1 MKRISLFICSLLMFP
16 LVLVSGIEVDREE
29 LGIVEPGAVEFLNYE
44 GPHTVINTR
53 NEIISIGRT
62 MGAQFIGASGV
73 FTYHDKYSVIHAVG
87 PEDEAGMPADIFIIG
102 SGAGVDHIRNLR
114 RILAGYLS
122 SAYDYEFDRAFLIA
136 EFATVYNAV
145 FRGDMDTISSKYSAT
160 VLGHLEPEKV
170 GISTRYDEWAGNTM
184 MLIPLTG
191 DAERGGPGTVSSE
204 EISTDEVIE
213 KMREDEDRGIEQ
225 RKGMVELR
233 EDEAEAEQERIT
245 REQEVLEQ
253 EQAQLREKE
262 KDLEEQIARAEEEG
276 PGADGELERELEET
290 RDELAA
296 TEERR
301 QELEGEEKEQEKRVE
316 RILEERAR
324 IAEDEKALIAET
336 AAPVDRT
343 PEAGTMFMIYT
354 ERGGALEGTLVR
366 VDPVSGNIKGRAE
379 ALTVLGRSFVEYRGD
394 MLLIGRDSEDFV
406 TILLVDGETLEVVDR
421 GTERVHRDSNIA
433 VTEDGFYAAVI
444 SSGNVYLGRFDEELV
459 LADRSTD
466 PVAAYSYIKPVADT
480 ILIQSEDGDV
490 RVLKSETLE
499 ETD

>member
-1 MKRISLFICSLLMFP
+1 MKRISLFVCILLLLP
-16 LVLVSGIEVDREE
+16 LVPVSGTEVDREE
-29 LGIVEPGAVEFLNYE
+29 LEIVEPGAVEFLNYE

-62 MGAQFIGASGV
+62 MGSQFTGGSGV
-73 FTYHDKYSVIHAVG
+73 FTYHDKYSVIHAAG
-87 PEDEAGMPADIFIIG
+87 PEDEIGMPADIFIIG

-114 RILAGYLS
+114 RIVAGYLS
-122 SAYDYEFDRAFLIA
+122 SAYDYEFDTAYLIA

-145 FRGDMDTISSKYSAT
+145 FRRDMDTISSKYSAT
-160 VLGHLEPEKV
+160 VLGYLEPEKV
-170 GISTRYDEWAGNTM
+170 GISTRYNEWAGNTM

-191 DAERGGPGTVSSE
+191 GAGRGAPGTVSSE
-204 EISTDEVIE
+204 EISSNEVIE

-245 REQEVLEQ
+245 REQEDLEQ
-253 EQAQLREKE
+253 EQARLREKS

-276 PGADGELERELEET
+276 PGADEELERELEKT

-301 QELEGEEKEQEKRVE
+301 QELEEEAKEQEERVE
-316 RILEERAR
+316 RIREERER
-324 IAEDEKALIAET
+324 IAEDEKALIEET
-336 AAPVDRT
+336 TAPVER
-343 PEAGTMFMIYT
+343 PEAGTMFTIYT

-366 VDPVSGNIKGRAE
+366 VDPATGSIKGRAA

-394 MLLIGRDSEDFV
+394 ILLIGRDAEDFV

-459 LADRSTD
+459 LADRSAD
-466 PVAAYSYIKPVADT
+466 PVAPYSYIKPVEDT
-480 ILIQSEDGDV
+480 ILIQSEAGDV

-499 ETD
+499 EKD